1 MLLFRFKVVY
11 LHLFVVN
18 CAVRSLYRD
27 IFLTS
32 FQSIVFRRKMQGFKL
47 LFKIERLLL
56 QITTTVLIVITF
68 LEKEDTVKATGADC
82 RHESYISTVLV
93 RLL

>member
-1 MLLFRFKVVY
+1 
-11 LHLFVVN
+11 
-18 CAVRSLYRD
+18 
-27 IFLTS
+27 
-32 FQSIVFRRKMQGFKL
+32 MQGFKL